1 MGGCLTTQQQSETAQ
16 PIRMDEPAQ
25 SNAGPGNA
33 PDSIDKAGAEAVP
46 VPQAEASTTDAHS
59 TVSSDAVHAASKP
72 AVETSQDSFG
82 DVASPKDQGARS
94 DSANPNALLTESAL
108 RQLNQT
114 SSLGKKGRPSSTGG
128 TTANTRPTDLPDV
141 PESDEFVEVT
151 NLPAASHPPAEDG
164 AAAQYAVPD
173 DVPLST
179 PPPVPEGLPVVSLQ
193 DIAVMEQKKGG
204 RSIRVKSRRGST
216 TASHA
221 SLSAIP
227 ENVPLHPRSERSDS
241 MRVAHAGQPLNR
253 LADVQELEVE
263 SKSNTAPNSRPSHAD
278 SPRSTSSVLTSGDDS
293 VMPHQIVEHEYEMHM
308 PILAGPRPYWRFPNA
323 TEAYRAAHPS
333 PLRNSSASS
342 SRQLS
347 YQHSSAVAPQSMPS
361 SDGGVH
367 GERVLT
373 DDSGLQ
379 LLGSVVTVD
388 DGECVKLSKED
399 LQLVPAADEADLGT
413 PECAEVKQGTVQ
425 QESITFY
432 LPEAVEGLRCVK
444 KYAVGELC
452 WDQVVEM
459 GDYDAGEHTYDFEE
473 SAVPRGTLTLGQYR
487 MKTVF
492 MDIHGQYLW
501 AGLHNFNVVKTD
513 KADV

>member
-1 MGGCLTTQQQSETAQ
+1 MGGCLSTQQQHESVNPPQQMNAQTCARSDEVQPTTAV
-16 PIRMDEPAQ
+16 DEAR
-25 SNAGPGNA
+25 ADVA
-33 PDSIDKAGAEAVP
+33 HVL
-46 VPQAEASTTDAHS
+46 QAETSTTDAHS
-59 TVSSDAVHAASKP
+59 AVSSEAPNAVTRP
-72 AVETSQDSFG
+72 APEVSMESLG
-82 DVASPKDQGARS
+82 EAGSPLDQGAGS
-94 DSANPNALLTESAL
+94 PNPNGVLTESAL

-114 SSLGKKGRPSSTGG
+114 GSMGKKNHPSSTGG

-141 PESDEFVEVT
+141 PETGEFADVAD
-151 NLPAASHPPAEDG
+151 LPAASPPPAEDEH
-164 AAAQYAVPD
+164 AQYDVPD
-173 DVPLST
+173 DMPLST

-204 RSIRVKSRRGST
+204 RGIRVKSRRGST

-278 SPRSTSSVLTSGDDS
+278 SPRSSSSVLTSGDDS

-308 PILAGPRPYWRFPNA
+308 PILARPRPYWRFPNA

-333 PLRNSSASS
+333 PLRSASS
-342 SRQLS
+342 TNSRQLS
-347 YQHSSAVAPQSMPS
+347 YQHSSAVAPQSIAS
-361 SDGGVH
+361 SDGGAH
-367 GERVLT
+367 GDRVLT

-379 LLGSVVTVD
+379 LMGSIVTVNGEEAMKLTED
-388 DGECVKLSKED
+388 DLR
-399 LQLVPAADEADLGT
+399 LAPADEADLGAQ
-413 PECAEVKQGTVQ
+413 ECAEVQQGTLQ
-425 QESITFY
+425 QESIRFF
-432 LPEAVEGLRCVK
+432 LPEAIEGLRCVK

-452 WDQVVEM
+452 WEQVVPM
-459 GDYDAGEHTYDFEE
+459 GDFDAGEHTFEFEE
-473 SAVPRGTLTLGQYR
+473 SEIPRGTLTLGQYR

-492 MDIHGQYLW
+492 MDVHGQYLW
-501 AGLHNFNVVKTD
+501 AGLHNFQVVKPGH
-513 KADV
+513 KADA